1 MLPIR
6 VLVVSHCMDRN
17 GAESLIMNI
26 YRNLDRNKVQFDFLL
41 HCNYRS
47 AFEDE
52 IESIGG
58 RIFKISPYK
67 IYNHFAYVKTL
78 ERFFSNHPE
87 YRIVHGHLFN
97 RIAYLKVA
105 KKLGLITIAHCH
117 ASTNGNGISAKI
129 ADYLHRNI
137 NRYSDYRFACSR
149 QAGEWLYGEKAS
161 FTVIPNAI
169 DTSIF
174 KFNSEKRKLVRTDL
188 GISECSMVIGHI
200 GRFIQVKNHEFILR
214 VFAAYKKIVP
224 DSSLLL
230 VGDGPL
236 LNTVKEKTGI
246 LGLSDSVI
254 TTGARQDIPDLL
266 CAMDCFI
273 FPSLFEGL
281 PVTLIEAQCSGL
293 PCVIADH
300 ITDEAAV
307 TDLFTR
313 LSLSQNP
320 ESWAYKIAKNENK
333 REPYSTVVMN
343 AGYDIKKTS
352 AELQAFYLKLAKEAG
367 QSK

>member
-6 VLVVSHCMDRN
+6 VLVVNHCMDRN

-26 YRNLDRNKVQFDFLL
+26 YRNLDRNIIQFDFLL

-52 IESIGG
+52 IESLGG

-67 IYNHFAYVKTL
+67 IYNHFSYVKTL
-78 ERFFSNHPE
+78 ERFFANHPE
-87 YRIVHGHLFN
+87 FKIIHGHLFN

-105 KKLGLITIAHCH
+105 KKLGLITISHCH

-137 NRYSDYRFACSR
+137 NRYTDYRFACSR
-149 QAGEWLYGEKAS
+149 QAGEWLYGEEAT

-169 DTSIF
+169 DTAIF
-174 KFNSEKRKLVRTDL
+174 KFNNEKRRLVRSDL
-188 GISECSMVIGHI
+188 GISDYSMVIGHV
-200 GRFIQVKNHEFILR
+200 GRFIQVKNHDFILS
-214 VFAAYKKIVP
+214 VFAEYKKTVP
-224 DSSLLL
+224 ESVLLL

-236 LNTVKEKTGI
+236 VNTVKEKARI
-246 LGLSDSVI
+246 LGISDSVI
-254 TTGARQDIPDLL
+254 TTGARQDIPNLL

-293 PCVIADH
+293 PCLLSDH
-300 ITDEAAV
+300 ITSEAEV

-313 LSLSQNP
+313 LSLSANS
-320 ESWAYKIAKNENK
+320 ESWASKIAKNENN
-333 REPYSTVVMN
+333 RESYSTIVMN

-367 QSK
+367 HSK